1 MTERE
6 LRRQA
11 FKIWLTARPPRWYM
25 WAALPVIALGIA
37 FVVVVLTRSQEPPS
51 WFGPTITT
59 FNWTVGAVIIAA
71 FADSY
76 RRIVRDLRRDQG
88 HMEMT

>member
-11 FKIWLTARPPRWYM
+11 FTTWLTARPPRWY
-25 WAALPVIALGIA
+25 WWVVLPLIALEIA
-37 FVVVVLTRSQEPPS
+37 LVVLAFTSSPEPPS

-59 FNWTVGAVIIAA
+59 LTWTVCALIIAA

-88 HMEMT
+88 HVEST

>member
-11 FKIWLTARPPRWYM
+11 AKRWLTARPPRWYM
-25 WAALPVIALGIA
+25 WTALPMFALGIA
-37 FVVVVLTRSQEPPS
+37 FLVVVVVSHEEPPS
-51 WFGPTITT
+51 RFGPTITT
-59 FNWTVGAVIIAA
+59 FMWAVGAVIIAT

-76 RRIVRDLRRDQG
+76 RRILRELRHDQG
-88 HMEMT
+88 DAGTA